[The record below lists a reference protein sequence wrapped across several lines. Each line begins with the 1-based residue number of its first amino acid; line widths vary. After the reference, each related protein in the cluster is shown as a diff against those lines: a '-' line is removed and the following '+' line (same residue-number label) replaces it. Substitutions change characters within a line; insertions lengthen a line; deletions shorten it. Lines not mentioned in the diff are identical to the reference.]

1 MSNLTAVPFS
11 FTDGL
16 VVGIILLS
24 GLFAFFRGFVREA
37 LAIGTWIGAAFAALY
52 GFKYAR
58 PIARQFITVE
68 RIADVTAA
76 AVLFITALIVLS
88 IISGPISRRVQ
99 ASALSALDRSL
110 GFLFGLARGAVIVCL
125 ALLVVNWAIPKDQ
138 RPDWITSARTLP
150 AIETGAQWL
159 LNLLPRE
166 ATSQTRAAADEAR
179 RKAEQAMDT
188 KRSLDRL
195 ISPQPQ
201 PNPAAQEPRP
211 GYNAEQRRDLDG
223 LIRTTQ

>member
-1 MSNLTAVPFS
+1 MSGMTGVPFT

-52 GFKYAR
+52 GFKYVR

-68 RIADVTAA
+68 MIADVTAA
-76 AVLFITALIVLS
+76 AVLFIAALIVLS
-88 IISGPISRRVQ
+88 IVSGPISRRVQ

-125 ALLVVNWAIPKDQ
+125 ALLVVNWAVPKGQ
-138 RPDWITSARTLP
+138 RPDWITGARTLP
-150 AIETGAQWL
+150 AIEMGAQWL

-166 ATSQTRAAADEAR
+166 ATSQGRAAADEAK
-179 RKAEQAMDT
+179 RKADQAMEL
-188 KRSLDRL
+188 KRSYERL
-195 ISPQPQ
+195 TNPQPQ
-201 PNPAAQEPRP
+201 PNPAAQEARP

>member
-1 MSNLTAVPFS
+1 MSSMTAVPFS

-68 RIADVTAA
+68 MIADVTAA

-125 ALLVVNWAIPKDQ
+125 ALLIVNWAIPKDQ

>member
-1 MSNLTAVPFS
+1 MSNMTAIPFS

-68 RIADVTAA
+68 MIADVTAA

-138 RPDWITSARTLP
+138 RPDWITNARTLP

-179 RKAEQAMDT
+179 RKAEQAIDT

-201 PNPAAQEPRP
+201 ANPAAQEARP

>member
-201 PNPAAQEPRP
+201 ANPAAQEPRP